1 MAQERKMQ
9 STFQPMKTLMSYKV
23 YSGRKEV
30 TDQQTLALLKDEA
43 VGVFES
49 MRAYAGRILH
59 FEEHLIRFRESAR
72 TVGYEELP
80 DLKRIKRDI
89 NHVLSVSA
97 VKDVSIRL
105 TWFEKQIFVILGRPE
120 ISPGLFKEGVSLK
133 TASFPRGSA
142 KAFAYQAKTSAYQQA
157 VMASTEPNPGKA
169 FDWVFLDQGS
179 YVTETRS
186 ANIFLIRSREACRG
200 FRGSSGGGRQQS
212 KSVLLTPPE
221 HLILNGVTRRF
232 VIKCAFELGLKVRE
246 SNLTR
251 HDFFNA
257 DEAFLSNTSWE
268 ILPVRELD
276 GRKIGREVP
285 GPVTLPLHRFLKRRI
300 QVLCPDKSSV
310 EH

>member
-1 MAQERKMQ
+1 
-9 STFQPMKTLMSYKV
+9 MKTLTHYKV
-23 YSGRKEV
+23 YFGGKEV
-30 TDQQTLALLKDEA
+30 TDKQTLALLKGEA

-49 MRAYAGRILH
+49 MRAYAGQILH

-80 DLKRIKRDI
+80 DLKKIKRDI
-89 NHVLSVSA
+89 KRVLSISA
-97 VKDVSIRL
+97 AKDVSLRL
-105 TWFEKQIFVILGRPE
+105 TWLENRIFIILGRPAIPPE
-120 ISPGLFKEGVSLK
+120 LFRKGVSLK
-133 TASFPRGSA
+133 TASFPRGNA
-142 KAFAYQAKTSAYQQA
+142 KAFVYQAKTSAYQQA
-157 VMASTEPNPGKA
+157 VMASTEPNSGKA

-186 ANIFLIRSREACRG
+186 ANIFLIRSRAAGRRFG
-200 FRGSSGGGRQQS
+200 GSSAGGRERS
-212 KSVLLTPPE
+212 KTVLLTPPE

-232 VIKCAFELGLKVRE
+232 VIKCATDLGLKVRE

-285 GPVTLPLHRFLKRRI
+285 GPVTSRLHRFLKRRI
-300 QVLCPDKSSV
+300 QVLCPDKSSA
-310 EH
+310 ER